1 MRLFELLSLLG
12 LIQGIIIALLIL
24 RSKVFQNDANQYF
37 AYFLLVLSVIGL
49 DSLLS
54 PYYENL
60 SRFWY
65 VFFDI
70 VGDDIPWVMMFY
82 LPLFTFF
89 LKSTKVET
97 SVPIGYFYTPF
108 WLFVVINFFIDLDLE
123 FHLISV
129 PALTEN
135 RLIFYELEDYI
146 ALLLTISL
154 HAFVYVRVARNFG
167 NQWIRKLWWYS
178 SVIILVWIILLI
190 DLAFFD
196 SQNIDS
202 FINMLWISVSIFI
215 YWLMYSGLLQF
226 NLSNNRSILK
236 KKLTEDTDTQKG
248 KPKPGSKSDQHYQA
262 LQELMVNGH
271 LYRNP
276 DLGREDV
283 ASELGISS
291 SYLTQLLKENTR
303 KNFTSFVNEYRVKA
317 VEQML
322 LDPSFEPF
330 DVLSIGLEAGFKSKS
345 AYYSTFKSINGL
357 TPAQFKRAKS

>member
-1 MRLFELLSLLG
+1 MGLFVLISLLG
-12 LIQGIIIALLIL
+12 LIQGIFIALLIL
-24 RSKVFQNDANQYF
+24 NSKIFRSDANKYF
-37 AYFLLVLSVIGL
+37 AYFLLVISVIGF

-60 SRFWY
+60 SQFWY
-65 VFFDI
+65 IFFDI

-89 LKSTKVET
+89 LKSTKATT
-97 SVPIGYFYTPF
+97 SVPVGYFYTPF
-108 WLFVVINFFIDLDLE
+108 WVFVVINFFIDLDLD
-123 FHLISV
+123 FNLISV
-129 PALTEN
+129 PILTDN
-135 RLIFYELEDYI
+135 RIIFYMLEDYI
-146 ALLLTISL
+146 GLLLTVSL
-154 HAFVYVRVARNFG
+154 HIFVYVRVIKNFD
-167 NQWIRKLWWYS
+167 NQWIRKLWWYA
-178 SVIILVWIILLI
+178 SVLIFIWFIILV

-196 SQNIDS
+196 SQSIDS
-202 FINMLWISVSIFI
+202 FLNMLWVSIAIFI

-236 KKLTEDTDTQKG
+236 KKLKEDTNTQKG
-248 KPKPGSKSDQHYQA
+248 RPKPSSTSDQHYQA
-262 LQELMVNGH
+262 LQELMINQH

-283 ASELGISS
+283 ASELSISP
-291 SYLTQLLKENTR
+291 SYLTQLLKENTG

-317 VEQML
+317 VEEML
-322 LDPSFEPF
+322 IDPSFEPF

-357 TPAQFKRAKS
+357 TPAQFKRMKS

>member
-1 MRLFELLSLLG
+1 MGLFELISLLG

-37 AYFLLVLSVIGL
+37 AYFLLVLSVIGF

-54 PYYENL
+54 PYYSDL
-60 SRFWY
+60 PKFWFT
-65 VFFDI
+65 FFDI

-89 LKSTKVET
+89 LKSTST
-97 SVPIGYFYTPF
+97 SVNVSVRYFYIPF
-108 WLFVVINFFIDLDLE
+108 WLFVVINFFIDLDLD

-135 RLIFYELEDYI
+135 RFIFYELEDYI

-154 HAFVYVRVARNFG
+154 HTFVYVRMVRNFG

-178 SVIILVWIILLI
+178 SVIILIWIILLI

-196 SQNIDS
+196 SQNIDG

-236 KKLTEDTDTQKG
+236 KKLNNSTENQRDKS
-248 KPKPGSKSDQHYQA
+248 KAGSKSDQHYQA
-262 LQELMVNGH
+262 LQELMINQH

-276 DLGREDV
+276 NLGREDI
-283 ASELGISS
+283 ASELGISP
-291 SYLTQLLKENTR
+291 SYLTQLLKENAG

-357 TPAQFKRAKS
+357 TPAQFKRLKS